1 MIAETG
7 VAMVRVVFSCAYT
20 LTSCDRVQRSDH
32 VWEQNPK
39 EDDMRKFLL
48 LLLAVAL
55 VVMMASVSFAGDA
68 QTVNGWVSD
77 SKCGAKGANAGA
89 EACTKKCIGAGA
101 SPVVVSDKDQTV
113 LTVDNPDALREHYGH
128 HVAVTGH
135 IDGDKIHVESVKM
148 L

>member
-1 MIAETG
+1 
-7 VAMVRVVFSCAYT
+7 
-20 LTSCDRVQRSDH
+20 
-32 VWEQNPK
+32 
-39 EDDMRKFLL
+39 MRKFLL

>member
-1 MIAETG
+1 
-7 VAMVRVVFSCAYT
+7 
-20 LTSCDRVQRSDH
+20 
-32 VWEQNPK
+32 
-39 EDDMRKFLL
+39 MRKLLL
-48 LLLAVAL
+48 LLLAGAL
-55 VVMMASVSFAGDA
+55 LVMMASVSFAGDA
-68 QTVNGWVSD
+68 KTVNGWVSD

-113 LTVDNPDALREHYGH
+113 LTVDNPDALKEHYGH